1 MQQKEVLRL
10 ESVTKMYQMGQ
21 EKVYAIDNVSI
32 KIKEGERVSI
42 IGPSGSGKSTLLN
55 LLGLLDRPTK
65 GSIYIDG
72 VNTSQLNDEQLS
84 NFRGKKIGFVFQN
97 FNLIPSLTA
106 LENVILPLM
115 FYEVPYPERIKK
127 GMELLK
133 KLGLEHRADYYPS
146 QISGGQRQRVA
157 IARALVNDPAVILAD
172 EPTGN
177 LDSKAGE
184 EVLDIFDK
192 LHKDGRTIII
202 VTHDLQ
208 VAKKSPRIIGI
219 RDGKIEFDN
228 TNNVNKVRK

>member
-157 IARALVNDPAVILAD
+157 IARALVNDPAVI
-172 EPTGN
+172 
-177 LDSKAGE
+177 
-184 EVLDIFDK
+184 
-192 LHKDGRTIII
+192 
-202 VTHDLQ
+202 
-208 VAKKSPRIIGI
+208 
-219 RDGKIEFDN
+219 
-228 TNNVNKVRK
+228 